1 MPGMRNRSRFFR
13 FSRFAWSRSSEPPTV
28 RQEDFPLAWERLL
41 WSGRPGLLDRA
52 IRLGETYHLTDFRA
66 VVRRGDRTTAEL
78 ALHDLARVDIR
89 QTRTQRLRGT
99 STVVLYPKGNQEVVE
114 LADIRRGPQLALVL
128 ELLATHPAGFEL
140 NSSIVNDALGPGA
153 PELFEHR
160 RPWIALLVAAL
171 ALSALSAL
179 MTANHRPPPPIAYPA
194 DDAIYPNGR
203 KKSRIEIV
211 AFMQSEVMPFA
222 RQALGPV
229 VGGAAKVTCFTCH
242 GQDGE
247 VRDWQMPAVA
257 ALPEP
262 DFRMGGMERYSSIVD
277 AQMRNAV
284 YGYLAEDTKQH
295 RAAHMR
301 AVVMPGMARL
311 LHRPPYDFT
320 QTYSYNRARFA
331 FGCYHCH
338 MVSATAPGGGA
349 AVSAVTALPH

>member
-1 MPGMRNRSRFFR
+1 MPNRIRFLR
-13 FSRFAWSRSSEPPTV
+13 FSALRWAHKTESASTV
-28 RQEDFPLAWERLL
+28 RPEDFPLAWERLL
-41 WSGRPGLLDRA
+41 WSGRPGWFSRT

-66 VVRRGDRTTAEL
+66 VIRRGDRTIAEL
-78 ALHDLARVDIR
+78 ALHDLAHVDLR
-89 QTRTQRLRGT
+89 QTRAQRLRGT
-99 STVVLYPKGNQEVVE
+99 STVVLHPKGRQEILE

-140 NSSIVNDALGPGA
+140 NSSIVNDTLGPGA

-160 RPWIALLVAAL
+160 RPWIALLSAAV
-171 ALSALSAL
+171 ALSVLSGII
-179 MTANHRPPPPIAYPA
+179 TAQHRPPPPISYPL

-203 KKSRIEIV
+203 KRSRTEIV
-211 AFMQSEVMPFA
+211 AFMQTEVMPFA
-222 RQALGPV
+222 RQALGPI
-229 VGGAAKVTCFTCH
+229 VGGSANVTCLTCH
-242 GQDGE
+242 GQDAE
-247 VRDWQMPAVA
+247 ARSWQMPAVR

-262 DFRMGGMERYSSIVD
+262 DFRLGGMERYASIVD
-277 AQMRNAV
+277 SQMRNAV

-338 MVSATAPGGGA
+338 MVSATAPTDS
-349 AVSAVTALPH
+349 VVPTVTALPH

>member
-1 MPGMRNRSRFFR
+1 
-13 FSRFAWSRSSEPPTV
+13 
-28 RQEDFPLAWERLL
+28 
-41 WSGRPGLLDRA
+41 LLDRA

-66 VVRRGDRTTAEL
+66 VVRRGDRTIAEL

-89 QTRTQRLRGT
+89 QRRTQRLRGT
-99 STVVLYPKGNQEVVE
+99 STVVLHPKGNQEVVE

-140 NSSIVNDALGPGA
+140 NPSILNDTLGPGA
-153 PELFEHR
+153 PELFEPR
-160 RPWIALLVAAL
+160 RPWIALLIAVV

-179 MTANHRPPPPIAYPA
+179 ITASHRLPPPISYPV

-203 KKSRIEIV
+203 KRPRSEIV
-211 AFMQSEVMPFA
+211 AFMQNEVMPFA

-229 VGGAAKVTCFTCH
+229 VGGPAKVTCFTCH
-242 GQDGE
+242 SQDAE
-247 VRDWQMPAVA
+247 VRNWQMPAVV

-277 AQMRNAV
+277 SQMRNAV

-301 AVVMPGMARL
+301 GVVMPGMARL

-338 MVSATAPGGGA
+338 MVSATAPLNGA
-349 AVSAVTALPH
+349 VVPTVTALPH